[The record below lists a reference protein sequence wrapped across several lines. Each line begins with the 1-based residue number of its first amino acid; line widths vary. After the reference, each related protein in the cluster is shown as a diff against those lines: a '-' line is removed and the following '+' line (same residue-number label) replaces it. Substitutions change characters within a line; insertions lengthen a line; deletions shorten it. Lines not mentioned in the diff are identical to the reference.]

1 MYSIYKLFDAK
12 KVESNMLWFTLAKLK
27 GNQSPKLVPPQSAT
41 SIKTRQT
48 NNPETLDSSR
58 PQVHAFFT
66 P

>member
-27 GNQSPKLVPPQSAT
+27 GNPPQSAT